1 MTHPLVI
8 CACRAPDTPDNWP
21 QIKGDLDGKVRVT
34 VGRQDNFL
42 LNYAVVLL
50 EAEMKK
56 LDSKFVF
63 TYYPGDHFTVATPQ
77 FSKDGAEFLEQKY
90 AEWKAKYV
98 DGKKDL

>member
-1 MTHPLVI
+1 MVFQHWKKYDISAYLQ
-8 CACRAPDTPDNWP
+8 ANWP

-50 EAEMKK
+50 EAAMKK

-90 AEWKAKYV
+90 AEWKARAK
-98 DGKKDL
+98 